1 MAENLVI
8 TAIDPRGVATV
19 TIDRPGKLNAMSVA
33 VAQALI
39 DTAAALRDAASL
51 RAVVLRGAGTR
62 AFVGGADIN
71 DLAGLDATTATAF
84 ITRVHHACDGFRRLP
99 VPVIARIQGHALGAG
114 LELAAACDL
123 RIASTD
129 SCFGMPEVRIGV
141 PSVVE
146 AALLPHLIGWG
157 RTRRLLLTGD
167 SIDAAQAL
175 EWGLIDECA
184 PPDKLDAAQE
194 RLLVPL
200 LASGREAL
208 RLQKELMLE
217 WENLPARDAVQAG
230 IRSFRAAFDTDEPAR
245 MIGAAIARLRE
256 RRG

>member
-1 MAENLVI
+1 MTDRAVSH
-8 TAIDPRGVATV
+8 TTDGRGVATV
-19 TIDRPGKLNAMSVA
+19 LIDRASKLNAMSRA
-33 VAQALI
+33 VARGLAEVAEVLG
-39 DTAAALRDAASL
+39 RDDSL

-71 DLAGLDATTATAF
+71 ELAALDRDTAEAF
-84 ITRVHHACDGFRRLP
+84 ITDVHRACDGFRRLP

-123 RIASTD
+123 RVASTD
-129 SCFGMPEVRIGV
+129 SSFGMPEVRIGV

-157 RTRRLLLTGD
+157 RTRLLLLTGD
-167 SIDAAQAL
+167 PIDARTAA
-175 EWGLIDECA
+175 EWGLIDSLAE
-184 PPDKLDAAQE
+184 PGDLDAAVE
-194 RLLVPL
+194 RLLAPI

-208 RLQKELMLE
+208 RLQKALIRSWEEL
-217 WENLPARDAVQAG
+217 PTSKAVQAG
-230 IRSFRAAFDTDEPAR
+230 IGSFRASFETDEPRR
-245 MIGAAIARLRE
+245 MIGEAVARMRD